1 MTTND
6 LIQSSLQS
14 LARTKARSILTM
26 LGIVIGVMS
35 VILML
40 SVGEAAQRYIL
51 AQISSFGSDTMFVA
65 NGPETDQG
73 QPSLFVKES
82 LTMKDVKKLQ
92 SVPWIAMIVGKLS
105 QDDQV
110 TAGGFTTNAQVV
122 GTMPDEI
129 RLNDIQT
136 RAGVFFQSSAVDGNA
151 KEAVLGNDIATT
163 AFGAEDPIG
172 KSIKISNSNFR
183 VVGVMAKSG
192 TKGFQNVD
200 TQVYIPVTTA
210 MDLYNKKYVS
220 MISLRPTVPL
230 AEAKNRI
237 QILLRERHGID
248 NPEGILSK
256 DDFHLMTQEDLIRS
270 ADTITNILQ
279 ILLVSIAAISLI
291 VGGIGI
297 MNIMYVSVTERTHEI
312 GLRKA
317 VGARSRDVLRQFLV
331 EAIVQTMIGGIIGTA
346 LGVGLSW
353 LGIQIIS
360 SFQSGW
366 EFSMS
371 WNGVFLGISVSA
383 LIGVT
388 FGYFPARRAAFLHPI
403 DALRFE

>member
-1 MTTND
+1 MTFND

-14 LARTKARSILTM
+14 LARTKARSVLTM

-51 AQISSFGSDTMFVA
+51 AQISSFGSDTMFIA

-92 SVPWIAMIVGKLS
+92 SMPWISMIAAKLT

-129 RLNDIQT
+129 RLNDIQP
-136 RAGVFFQSSAVDGNA
+136 RAGVFFQSSAVDSNA

-172 KSIKISNSNFR
+172 KSIKISNTNFR
-183 VVGVMAKSG
+183 VVGVMARSG

-210 MDLYNKKYVS
+210 MEVYNKKYVS

-230 AEAKNRI
+230 VEAKNRI

-248 NPEGILSK
+248 NPTGILSK
-256 DDFHLMTQEDLIRS
+256 DDFHLTTQEDLIRS

-317 VGARSRDVLRQFLV
+317 VGAQSRDVLRQFLV
-331 EAIVQTMIGGIIGTA
+331 EAVVQTMIGGVIGTV
-346 LGVGLSW
+346 LGVALSW

-371 WNGVFLGISVSA
+371 WNGVLLGISVSA

>member
-1 MTTND
+1 MTIND

-14 LARTKARSILTM
+14 LARTKARSVLTM

-51 AQISSFGSDTMFVA
+51 AQISSFGSDTMFIA

-92 SVPWIAMIVGKLS
+92 SVAWISMIAAKLQ

-129 RLNDIQT
+129 RLNDIQP
-136 RAGVFFQSSAVDGNA
+136 RLGVFFQSSAVDANA

-172 KSIKISNSNFR
+172 KSIKISNTNFR

-200 TQVYIPVTTA
+200 TQVYVPVTTA
-210 MDLYNKKYVS
+210 MEVYNKKYVS

-248 NPEGILSK
+248 NPTGELAK

-317 VGARSRDVLRQFLV
+317 VGAQSRDVLRQFLV
-331 EAIVQTMIGGIIGTA
+331 EAVVQTMIGGVIGTA
-346 LGVGLSW
+346 LGVGFSW

-371 WNGVFLGISVSA
+371 WNGVLLGISVSA

>member
-1 MTTND
+1 MTIND

-14 LARTKARSILTM
+14 LARTKARSVLTM

-51 AQISSFGSDTMFVA
+51 AQISSFGSDTMFIA

-92 SVPWIAMIVGKLS
+92 SVAWISMIAAKLQ

-129 RLNDIQT
+129 RLNDIQP
-136 RAGVFFQSSAVDGNA
+136 RLGVFFQSSAVDANA

-172 KSIKISNSNFR
+172 KSIKISNTNFR

-200 TQVYIPVTTA
+200 TQVYVPVTTA
-210 MDLYNKKYVS
+210 MEVYNKKYVS

-230 AEAKNRI
+230 ADAKNRI

-248 NPEGILSK
+248 NPTGELAK

-317 VGARSRDVLRQFLV
+317 VGAQSRDVLRQFLV
-331 EAIVQTMIGGIIGTA
+331 EAVVQTMIGGVIGTA
-346 LGVGLSW
+346 LGVGFSW

-371 WNGVFLGISVSA
+371 WNGVLLGISVSA